1 MRNNISYK
9 CLLIVRSKGLK
20 WTALDLFFIQSV
32 TVLMG
37 LVIPTRWQ
45 AIFMRIMEKAP
56 IVSPRILLPPHHK
69 IRVGYPR
76 IGSLVVFLF
85 LSLVRK
91 DDEAR
96 EDQDRETNQ
105 AKPFELLILANV
117 IGIEAAKVFYRR
129 DPWPEDTHGA
139 GRSGTNRGN
148 IPYGRTANPWWLFQN
163 ISFDWVISCW

>member
-1 MRNNISYK
+1 
-9 CLLIVRSKGLK
+9 
-20 WTALDLFFIQSV
+20 
-32 TVLMG
+32 MG

-129 DPWPEDTHGA
+129 DP
-139 GRSGTNRGN
+139 
-148 IPYGRTANPWWLFQN
+148 
-163 ISFDWVISCW
+163 